1 MNKNI
6 LTVLLPVFATLFIS
20 GCAATS
26 GPKVKVEFAMAPGY
40 VEVDGCQQGGGLYQP
55 TQREANDLAHCLSV
69 APEVEKT
76 YDIVAGYWF
85 FEGEGEEKMRE
96 CLISKHGWKKLDPSK
111 CLEGTMAS
119 PYPLQPYR

>member
-6 LTVLLPVFATLFIS
+6 LAVLLPVLATLFIS

-26 GPKVKVEFAMAPGY
+26 GPEVSFSLLPGY
-40 VEVDGCQQGGGLYQP
+40 VEVDGCGQGGVYQP
-55 TQREANDLAHCLSV
+55 TRKEGNDVADCLSV

-76 YDIVAGYWF
+76 YDMLVGYYV